1 MVAEA
6 SSSRTA
12 PSADSLAFS
21 ANIFTSQIDSWIP
34 ANFGTSYQPPSES
47 LNNVADQDG
56 NLGIGHPSLEVP
68 KHKRQDHRAG
78 QLEKM
83 LGLNKKGKG
92 RAEDGAVSTLKK
104 EEEEEHEEE
113 EESRGSIGKK
123 RKIGTIDLL
132 AGKKKAKA
140 KMKAKSSEGGPSA
153 TNPATATKTQ
163 DDDSNGIAS
172 TITKTSADH
181 TKTTTPS
188 TSQDTPS
195 STPVPIPS
203 TTSPN
208 TTLTKGQ
215 RKNLRKK
222 QKKAAASE
230 TQD

>member
-104 EEEEEHEEE
+104 EEEE
-113 EESRGSIGKK
+113 
-123 RKIGTIDLL
+123 
-132 AGKKKAKA
+132 
-140 KMKAKSSEGGPSA
+140 
-153 TNPATATKTQ
+153 
-163 DDDSNGIAS
+163 
-172 TITKTSADH
+172 
-181 TKTTTPS
+181 
-188 TSQDTPS
+188 
-195 STPVPIPS
+195 
-203 TTSPN
+203 
-208 TTLTKGQ
+208 
-215 RKNLRKK
+215 
-222 QKKAAASE
+222 
-230 TQD
+230 

>member
-1 MVAEA
+1 MVAQA

-34 ANFGTSYQPPSES
+34 ANFGTTYQPPSE

-56 NLGIGHPSLEVP
+56 NLGIGHPSLDVP
-68 KHKRQDHRAG
+68 KHKRQDHGAG

-92 RAEDGAVSTLKK
+92 KAEDGAVSTIRK
-104 EEEEEHEEE
+104 EEVVEDEEE

-123 RKIGTIDLL
+123 RKMGTIDLL

-140 KMKAKSSEGGPSA
+140 KMKAKIFEVGSSPTIPA
-153 TNPATATKTQ
+153 PATKIQ
-163 DDDSNGIAS
+163 NDESNS
-172 TITKTSADH
+172 TAPSITKKNVDRTE
-181 TKTTTPS
+181 TTTTPT
-188 TSQDTPS
+188 TSQVTPS
-195 STPVPIPS
+195 STPIPTPS

-208 TTLTKGQ
+208 TTLTKNQ

-222 QKKAAASE
+222 QKKAAASGA
-230 TQD
+230 QD

>member
-1 MVAEA
+1 MVAQA
-6 SSSRTA
+6 SSSRPA

-34 ANFGTSYQPPSES
+34 ANFGTTYQPPFES

-56 NLGIGHPSLEVP
+56 NLGIGHPSLEIP
-68 KHKRQDHRAG
+68 KHKRQDHGAG

-92 RAEDGAVSTLKK
+92 KAEDGVSTIKK
-104 EEEEEHEEE
+104 EEVVEDEEE

-123 RKIGTIDLL
+123 RKIGTVDLL

-140 KMKAKSSEGGPSA
+140 KMKAKPMEVGSNPIISA
-153 TNPATATKTQ
+153 PATKIQNDESPGTAP
-163 DDDSNGIAS
+163 S
-172 TITKTSADH
+172 ITKKNVDH
-181 TKTTTPS
+181 TETTTTPT

-195 STPVPIPS
+195 STPIPTPS

-208 TTLTKGQ
+208 TTLTKNQ

-222 QKKAAASE
+222 QKKAAASG
-230 TQD
+230 TQE